1 MCTDFSDLKPIVNYF
16 KFLLS
21 TLLLRFVSKP
31 VVSFRMY
38 KHLSL
43 VLKSKSRRKS
53 FPVIMEGEGK
63 LGMST

>member
-1 MCTDFSDLKPIVNYF
+1 MCTDFSDLKPAVNYF
-16 KFLLS
+16 EFLLA

-31 VVSFRMY
+31 VVSSTTY

-53 FPVIMEGEGK
+53 IPVIMEGEGK
-63 LGMST
+63 LGMSA